1 MIESVKA
8 AFEARL
14 VTLRLDDILPLRRL
28 TDQVVRSV
36 KYRRIAR
43 SVAEVGVIEPLVVAR
58 PRTPGAWMLLDG
70 HVRLAILKDLG
81 GSETRCL
88 VADDDEAFTY
98 NRRVN
103 RLATIQEHY
112 MIVRALERGVSEE
125 KLARAL
131 DVDVKAI
138 QRRRSLL
145 DGVAPEVVE
154 LLKTHN
160 VNPVT
165 FDVLRKMRPMR
176 QVEAAELMLSANNFT
191 SAYAKALLAATR
203 QGDLIRQ
210 DKPKRVGGM
219 TPDQMARME
228 REMASLTQD
237 FRALEASYGDDVL
250 HLVVA
255 SGYLN
260 RLLSNPLI
268 ERHLVTR
275 HPELVDEL
283 RAIIAA
289 SSLDDAAA
297 SDQTPE
303 RPSEREVDEI

>member
-1 MIESVKA
+1 MTEAVKA

-14 VTLRLDDILPLRRL
+14 VTLSLDDILPLRKL
-28 TDQVVRSV
+28 ADQVVRSV

-58 PRTPGAWMLLDG
+58 PRGPGAWMLLDG
-70 HVRLAILKDLG
+70 HVRLDILKALG
-81 GSETRCL
+81 AREARCL
-88 VADDDEAFTY
+88 VAADDEAFTY

-154 LLKTHN
+154 LLKTRN

-203 QGDLIRQ
+203 QGDLLRQ
-210 DKPKRVGGM
+210 DKPKRIGGM
-219 TPDQMARME
+219 TPEQMARME
-228 REMASLTQD
+228 REMASLTSD
-237 FRALEASYGDDVL
+237 FRAIEASYGDDVL

-260 RLLSNPLI
+260 RLLSNPAI
-268 ERHLVTR
+268 ERHLTNR
-275 HPELVDEL
+275 HPELVGEF

-289 SSLDDAAA
+289 SSLEEAAGGDVPPGG
-297 SDQTPE
+297 SPDWEGQ
-303 RPSEREVDEI
+303 